1 MKLTSVRQ
9 GAPGWVELSTSDE
22 AGAIEFYT
30 GLLGWADHSEPMPA
44 EAGGGAYHMAQIDG
58 DNIGGISQQQPDEAA
73 QGIPPHW
80 TVYMAVDDLDATLT
94 KVEPSGGRVLMPAMD
109 VMDFGRMSFI
119 TDPTGAPLGL
129 WQANQ
134 HPGFGRYG
142 EPGAVTW
149 TELMTTDAPAAQAF
163 FERVLGVEA
172 QQIDMGGQP
181 YTILRAGEAPNE
193 ASGLMAKTEEMG
205 NMPNVWA
212 VYFEVEDTDA
222 TAAKARELGATIL
235 EEPTDIPPGRFSI
248 IQDPQGAVF
257 GIIKSNP
264 NMEM

>member
-1 MKLTSVRQ
+1 MKLTAVRE
-9 GAPGWVELSTSDE
+9 GAPSWVELSTSDE
-22 AGAIEFYT
+22 AAAVAFYT
-30 GLLGWADHSEPMPA
+30 QLLGWTDHAEPMP
-44 EAGGGAYHMAQIDG
+44 EESGGGVYHMAQIDG
-58 DNIGGISQQQPDEAA
+58 DNIGGISAQQPQEAA

-80 TVYMAVDDLDATLT
+80 NVYMAVDDLDATLA
-94 KVEPSGGRVLMPAMD
+94 KVGEAGGQVLMPAMD
-109 VMDFGRMSFI
+109 VMDIGRMSFI

-129 WQANQ
+129 WQAKLHQ
-134 HPGFGRYG
+134 GFGRYG

-172 QQIDMGGQP
+172 QPLDMEGTP
-181 YTILRAGEAPNE
+181 YTILRAGEAQNE
-193 ASGLMAKTEEMG
+193 ASGLMGKTEEMA

-222 TAAKARELGATIL
+222 SAAKARELGATIL

-264 NMEM
+264 NMAM